1 MVVGSS
7 RNGGQSS
14 RKGRIPRGGVIS
26 GATLFAILLVAVGWL
41 RREESNLIADEGL
54 GYALGITGLS
64 CMALLLLYSV
74 RKRVRL
80 LRGSGRISSWFQ
92 IHMLLG
98 LAGPVA
104 LLYHC
109 NFQLGSL
116 NSNVALFCALIV
128 SASGVVGRLIYT
140 RIYLG
145 LTDRRRTL
153 DDMREEVNEARALIG
168 KGVYMHELS
177 GILSEFEERV
187 TREKRGGF
195 ERFFSYLS
203 IGWTSLRVRRDAL
216 RCLSR
221 LKAGTSEIEEDSAAL
236 RGSIRRY
243 VGAVRSIETLSV
255 YERFFALWHVMHLP
269 LAFLL
274 YVSATVHVIA
284 VHMY

>member
-1 MVVGSS
+1 M
-7 RNGGQSS
+7 
-14 RKGRIPRGGVIS
+14 
-26 GATLFAILLVAVGWL
+26 
-41 RREESNLIADEGL
+41 
-54 GYALGITGLS
+54 
-64 CMALLLLYSV
+64 
-74 RKRVRL
+74 
-80 LRGSGRISSWFQ
+80 
-92 IHMLLG
+92 
-98 LAGPVA
+98 
-104 LLYHC
+104 
-109 NFQLGSL
+109 
-116 NSNVALFCALIV
+116 
-128 SASGVVGRLIYT
+128 
-140 RIYLG
+140 
-145 LTDRRRTL
+145 
-153 DDMREEVNEARALIG
+153 
-168 KGVYMHELS
+168 
-177 GILSEFEERV
+177 